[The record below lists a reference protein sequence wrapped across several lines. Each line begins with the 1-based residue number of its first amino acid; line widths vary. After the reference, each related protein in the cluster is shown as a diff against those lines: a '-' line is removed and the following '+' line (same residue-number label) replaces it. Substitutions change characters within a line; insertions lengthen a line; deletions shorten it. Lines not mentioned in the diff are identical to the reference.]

1 MVVGPWGEILAQQAE
16 GAGVVM
22 GDVLGSR
29 LQEVRQ
35 RLPALNHRVL

>member
-1 MVVGPWGEILAQQAE
+1 MAE
-16 GAGVVM
+16 LVSA
-22 GDVLGSR
+22 R